1 VEAGK
6 DNKVAGVEARRK
18 REEVAVPLH
27 KAANHR
33 TLVVVVVEQHKAVL
47 E

>member
-1 VEAGK
+1 V
-6 DNKVAGVEARRK
+6 VGVEALRK
-18 REEVAVPLH
+18 REEVAVPLY
-27 KAANHR
+27 KVPNHR